1 MILVEGL
8 ALINNPLPSEHIR
21 WVGRTATK
29 TSGMGG
35 RRYDLDGSG
44 DVAVTDLLEL
54 LSWFGTYCH
63 SAEPT
68 SSSGR

>member
-1 MILVEGL
+1 
-8 ALINNPLPSEHIR
+8 
-21 WVGRTATK
+21 
-29 TSGMGG
+29 MGG